1 MSKNDIVQLLA
12 ALNLRP
18 SRRLGQNFLIDN
30 NILDIIVRHA
40 TSSPQRRIIEVG
52 PGSGV
57 LTERLAELAPVTAIE
72 FDVRLAAYLQDKF
85 VDADNVTIVAGDGA
99 RQDYDELAAGL
110 PYDLIA
116 NLPYSVSTA
125 ILGHLLTTENRPRR
139 ILVLLQREMAARL
152 TAQPR
157 TKAYGALTVRL
168 RTCFDVKT
176 VKQVSPNVFWPVP
189 EVDSSLVLM
198 QLRADAPDR
207 LSCRRLKSLV
217 AFAFSQRRKKL
228 ARVLSRLYTQQSID
242 CAFESLGLALDI
254 RADAM
259 QIADY
264 ETLAETLVATSTGN
278 SDS

>member
-217 AFAFSQRRKKL
+217 AFAFSQRRKMMRKNL
-228 ARVLSRLYTQQSID
+228 KGGWPEKTID
-242 CAFESLGLALDI
+242 EAMNTTGLDSKI
-254 RADAM
+254 RA
-259 QIADY
+259 
-264 ETLAETLVATSTGN
+264 EKVTLAQFVKLTQELQDG
-278 SDS
+278 